1 MSPRLRVFIVV
12 IAFFVAA
19 VVVACGGGNA
29 TPTADSGTML
39 AQTAQYILTA
49 TAAGNVT
56 PAPVT
61 PSPQVPATPQ
71 PKPNPNPA
79 ATPEPVPVPP
89 SCANDSKFVEDV
101 TVPDGTHFAPKKAFS
116 KTWKIQNTGTCAW
129 TTDYQYKFIG
139 GEQMGG
145 ADIKVPNAV
154 QPGETIDLTIK
165 LTAPATAGKYRGQWR
180 LFAPDGTPFGQK
192 PYVDIV
198 VP

>member
-1 MSPRLRVFIVV
+1 MPPRLRVFIAV

-19 VVVACGGGNA
+19 LVVACGGGNA
-29 TPTADSGTML
+29 TPTTDDSGTML
-39 AQTAQYILTA
+39 AITAQYMLTA

-61 PSPQVPATPQ
+61 PSPQVSATPQ
-71 PKPNPNPA
+71 PGPTPNTA
-79 ATPEPVPVPP
+79 ATPVPVPP
-89 SCANDSKFVEDV
+89 SCTNDSKFVADV
-101 TVPDGTHFAPKKAFS
+101 TVPDGTHFAPKKAFN

-129 TTDYQYKFIG
+129 TTDYQYKFIS

-154 QPGETIDLTIK
+154 QPGDTIDLTIK